1 LKDNKGQMGILLSDI
16 QISEITYEEF
26 CQMESI
32 WQDCLEKSSAN
43 PLFLS
48 WIWISSWWSIW
59 QPRLNLVLLLLGVY
73 EDKKIIGI
81 VPCYTYK
88 QKGVVGLN
96 KIRCEFIGD
105 YSASNDSIRSE
116 YFDFILPKAR
126 YKEIIPKIFEYFIGN
141 SIDEVILKDRDSTS
155 DTSNYL
161 SSKFPNSLIFKDKGI
176 KIASKQSFEDYL
188 QQLGKNT
195 RLKLYNR
202 RKLLDNNKL
211 SFVDKPIDIEHF
223 FETLNTMHLERW
235 GKVCFSVHSLCFHY
249 KVAHYFMER
258 GQLQCLKLVNENTIQ
273 AVCYDIEI
281 EGVRYNIQLG
291 HYGQNNAKISMGTL
305 MLGFAIEQAH
315 VSDITLHYDLLAG
328 NGKNTFYKKKLN
340 GAQTCFLTYQIP
352 LTLKAKIFFS
362 LKRIKQYLK
371 YLLGLNNKY
380 T

>member
-1 LKDNKGQMGILLSDI
+1 MSIDKGRVL
-16 QISEITYEEF
+16 SEIEIIPITEDVF
-26 CQMESI
+26 FKMEGT
-32 WQDCLEKSSAN
+32 WQECLAQSGAN

-48 WIWISSWWSIW
+48 WIWVSSWWGVW
-59 QPRLNLVLLLLGVY
+59 KTRLNLVLLLLGVY
-73 EDKKIIGI
+73 EDKKLIGI
-81 VPCYTYK
+81 VPCYTYNHT
-88 QKGVVGLN
+88 GVLGIN

-105 YSASNDSIRSE
+105 YTASNDSIRSE

-126 YKEIIPKIFEYFIGN
+126 YKEIIPKIFEYFILN
-141 SIDEVILKDRDSTS
+141 SVDEVILKDLDSTS
-155 DTSNYL
+155 DTSNHLLNKY
-161 SSKFPNSLIFKDKGI
+161 PNSLIFKEKGI

-202 RKLLDNNKL
+202 RKLMENSNL
-211 SFVDKPIDIEHF
+211 SFVDKVIDIEHF
-223 FETLNTMHLERW
+223 FETLNTMHLSRW
-235 GKVCFSVHSLCFHY
+235 GKVCFSVHSLSFHF

-281 EGVRYNIQLG
+281 KGVMYNIQLG
-291 HYGQNNAKISMGTL
+291 FYDQKNTKISMGTL

-315 VSDITLHYDLLAG
+315 LSDTTLHYDLLAG

-340 GAQTCFLTYQIP
+340 GIQTSFVTYQIP

-371 YLLGLNNKY
+371 YLLGLNNK
-380 T
+380 